1 VACNQKQFQKILV
14 IRTDRLG
21 DVILTLPVLSALKA
35 TFTGV
40 KTAMMLRPYTAELV
54 EGHPDLDEII
64 LLNNKEPQTL
74 RETWHLAREI
84 EQKNFDA
91 ALVIHPTFKLALICY
106 LAKIPVRVGTG
117 FRGYSFLFNRKVFH
131 RRKKGDKHELDYNLE
146 LAFEIGARPPDPI
159 EFKIQIPEPAIQTAG
174 VFIKDLNLVS
184 GQKWAILHPGSGGSA
199 KDWPL
204 DKFAQL
210 NDRLQNELGI
220 MTVVTGGPDETE
232 LVMKLANMTVHK
244 PQLWIGRRGLK
255 ELAALIRE
263 ADLFISNSTG
273 PLHLAVAV
281 KTPVIGFFC
290 PIVPCLPRRWGPYRQ
305 LDSVLMPPVA
315 PCEKCTREKCKYGDC
330 MALIEVEQ
338 ALQLAKDK
346 LKINKK

>member
-1 VACNQKQFQKILV
+1 MSHNQFQKILV

-21 DVILTLPVLSALKA
+21 DVILTLPVLSALKEA
-35 TFTGV
+35 FKGV

-64 LLNNKEPQTL
+64 ILKHKEPQTF
-74 RETWHLAREI
+74 RETWRLAQELK
-84 EQKNFDA
+84 QKKFDA
-91 ALVIHPTFKLALICY
+91 ALVIHPTFKLALMCF
-106 LAKIPVRVGTG
+106 LAKIPIRVGTG
-117 FRGYSFLFNRKVFH
+117 FRSYAFLFNQKVYH
-131 RRKKGDKHELDYNLE
+131 HRKKGEKHELDFNLD
-146 LAFEIGARPPDPI
+146 LALKIGAKPPDPI
-159 EFKIQIPEPAIQTAG
+159 EFKIQIPEPATRTAR
-174 VFIKDLNLVS
+174 VFIQELNLAP
-184 GQKWAILHPGSGGSA
+184 GQKWAIIHPGSGGSA

-204 DKFAQL
+204 EKFAQL
-210 NDRLQNELGI
+210 NDRLHSELGV

-315 PCEKCTREKCKYGDC
+315 PCEKCTREKCKPGDC
-330 MALIEVEQ
+330 MELIEVEQ
-338 ALQLAKDK
+338 AFQMAKEK
-346 LKINKK
+346 LKIDK